1 MVKLKLNGTKEYSA
15 TVVKVPNIEPIENS
29 DFLGVVTING
39 MSLVVRK
46 DEVNVGDIMIYVA
59 NECQIDSDFLSF
71 NNLYD
76 FAHYDLNKN
85 YKEVMNMPPDEAKKH
100 CGFFAPNGRVRTI
113 KLRGV
118 QSFGILF
125 NIATFESTYG
135 LKKGDIDWDI
145 YSGLPNNLNCF
156 DTVIVDG
163 KEHQFV
169 KAYMPPMKPMKQQTH
184 TPVKHICDKVL
195 PGRFAFH
202 YDTQPLGMS
211 IGNINFD
218 KHWTISV
225 KMHGTSFIFAN
236 VQCKLPNKLAW
247 WQKLSNTLHIKD
259 YPKFRYDYSEL
270 YASRTVL
277 KNRWADNPDE
287 TNNFNSGDVW
297 AEYAKLLHGRIPGD
311 ITIYGEI
318 VGYQTGSS
326 TYIQKNYD
334 YGCKPGTNKLM
345 IYRMTYEDG
354 LGNKKEAEAS
364 EVKAWT
370 DDFIVNNKDIADR
383 IMSLPI
389 LFDGDVKNR
398 YNTSDKNVI
407 LKSLQV
413 DKEFGMEQNEPMCK
427 NKVPR
432 EGIVIRVDN
441 DPLAEAFKL
450 KCQKFLT
457 RESKAIDA
465 GEVDIELQQGKY

>member
-1 MVKLKLNGTKEYSA
+1 MVELKLNGTKEYSA

-46 DEVNVGDIMIYVA
+46 DEVSVGDIMLYVA
-59 NECQIDSDFLSF
+59 NECEIDPDFLSF
-71 NNLYD
+71 NNLYEYG
-76 FAHYDLNKN
+76 HYDLNKN
-85 YKEVMNMPPDEAKKH
+85 YKEVMNMQPDEAKKY

-125 NIATFESTYG
+125 HVSTFELTYG
-135 LKKGDIDWDI
+135 LSRGDIDWSNKI
-145 YSGLPNNLNCF
+145 GECF
-156 DTVIVDG
+156 DTVIVNG
-163 KEHQFV
+163 KEHWFV

-211 IGNINFD
+211 IDNINFD

-277 KNRWADNPDE
+277 KNRWVDNPDE
-287 TNNFNSGDVW
+287 TCNFNSGDIW
-297 AEYAKLLHGRIPGD
+297 AEYAKLLHGRIPRY

-345 IYRMTYEDG
+345 IYRITYVDF
-354 LGNKKEAEAS
+354 LGDKRDIEAPNVKKW
-364 EVKAWT
+364 V
-370 DDFIVNNKDIADR
+370 DNFIVNNQDIADR

-389 LFDGDVKNR
+389 LFVGDVKDL
-398 YNTSDKNVI
+398 YNTTDKNEI
-407 LKSLQV
+407 LKSLQS

-432 EGIVIRVDN
+432 EGIVIRVDG
-441 DPLAEAFKL
+441 DPIAEAFKL

-457 RESKAIDA
+457 RESKAIDV